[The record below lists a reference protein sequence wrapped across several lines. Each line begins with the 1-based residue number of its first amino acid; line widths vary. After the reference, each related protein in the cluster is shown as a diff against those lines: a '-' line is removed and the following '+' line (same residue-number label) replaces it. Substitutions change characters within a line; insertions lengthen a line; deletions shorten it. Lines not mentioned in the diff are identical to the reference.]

1 MSDKASTKGTT
12 VNSTAYS
19 EARQRDIAYLEAR
32 RRTIKK
38 HLDVLEGVERLASAN
53 FPRSSDLR
61 IETVGCDPKASVSIP
76 AWLLADLIKMA
87 RDNLEATK
95 QDAAA

>member
-1 MSDKASTKGTT
+1 MTTKQLTKDT
-12 VNSTAYS
+12 AVKDTAY
-19 EARQRDIAYLEAR
+19 QQAR
-32 RRTIKK
+32 RRDIKK

-61 IETVGCDPKASVSIP
+61 IETVGCDPKASASIP
-76 AWLLADLIKMA
+76 AWLLAELIKMA
-87 RDNLEATK
+87 RDHLEATA